1 MPNKGTF
8 PNRQYFIDNTN
19 HAEPNKDF
27 RWIERK
33 GQVEPNKGS
42 LLQLTLPGKEPN
54 NGTFLGRPL
63 INKRQ

>member
-33 GQVEPNKGS
+33 GPNKGNS
-42 LLQLTLPGKEPN
+42 PKIIKCIEHQVKNLTKGLPVSN
-54 NGTFLGRPL
+54 IIML
-63 INKRQ
+63 